1 MTGRHWIFL
10 TIGSLVAIVGLV
22 ASVGYAIDPYGV
34 LRDPRGRKLSI
45 YFSEGKAKCLMNKRY
60 VPSNFDGLV
69 VGPSSLDNWKLS
81 TLAGA
86 TVYNESLA
94 GGNAAEERML
104 VSQALERGHFKLA
117 IFVLVSSMTSS
128 HELKDGLDTV
138 KTSEAIGSIHV
149 LVHEVAYALKAMHV
163 PFEKSDAAPNGTAVF
178 EGHGEIDVHALPP
191 SNFAIDPV
199 ALEDFRSM
207 VQAVRDR
214 GARIVYVVPPLYE
227 PLYEVNRA
235 SYAAYLDTIR
245 RALPPAPVI
254 DFDGP
259 EYASLRSDPD
269 NFRDCFHLNP
279 TGAAAFT
286 ALLEKLVPEAIASS
300 N

>member
-1 MTGRHWIFL
+1 MQSAPIPTVDHEALRQIA
-10 TIGSLVAIVGLV
+10 GSLRQMAMETPDEL
-22 ASVGYAIDPYGV
+22 
-34 LRDPRGRKLSI
+34 PRHRVQ
-45 YFSEGKAKCLMNKRY
+45 R
-60 VPSNFDGLV
+60 
-69 VGPSSLDNWKLS
+69 
-81 TLAGA
+81 T
-86 TVYNESLA
+86 
-94 GGNAAEERML
+94 
-104 VSQALERGHFKLA
+104 
-117 IFVLVSSMTSS
+117 
-128 HELKDGLDTV
+128 
-138 KTSEAIGSIHV
+138 
-149 LVHEVAYALKAMHV
+149 
-163 PFEKSDAAPNGTAVF
+163 
-178 EGHGEIDVHALPP
+178 
-191 SNFAIDPV
+191 
-199 ALEDFRSM
+199 LEDFRSM

-279 TGAAAFT
+279 TGAATFT
-286 ALLEKLVPEAIASS
+286 ALLEKLVPEAIAYS